1 MVSVMVF
8 CVLSL
13 SCSPCRMTTVRNML
27 TYFSR
32 VEEAESATVAALG
45 RDCSIY
51 DAIMEPQLSQ
61 EHEDAPLPVPDGKR
75 RKHNKRTSAH
85 AKFAKNIE
93 SSTGLRLLAAD
104 DRGGRAVS
112 QCGHCLAV
120 NHQTFF
126 YNVTKKWVTHSKKCP
141 GLHTKLLPA
150 HPAEVQA
157 FVTHVRLGGD
167 KHRKNV
173 CDAYVNTY
181 WIYKHKLAFTMGDK
195 LREVCH
201 FYFVGALLQIS
212 NS

>member
-1 MVSVMVF
+1 
-8 CVLSL
+8 
-13 SCSPCRMTTVRNML
+13 ML
-27 TYFSR
+27 TYFPR
-32 VEEAESATVAALG
+32 MVEAES
-45 RDCSIY
+45 SIVPAE
-51 DAIMEPQLSQ
+51 DVSLQLPPA
-61 EHEDAPLPVPDGKR
+61 HEAENVSLQLPPAHENDSLPVPDGKR

-93 SSTGLRLLAAD
+93 SSTGLHLLAAD

-141 GLHTKLLPA
+141 GLHKKLLPA

-167 KHRKNV
+167 QHRKNL

-181 WIYKHKLAFTMGDK
+181 WIYKHKLAFTTGDK
-195 LREVCH
+195 LREVCTL
-201 FYFVGALLQIS
+201 YFVGALLQIP